1 MFLCLH
7 LVDDKAK
14 TTSYLEHLDL
24 AACRV
29 QVFCVFTIFILL
41 KGVNLHPERNP
52 LLSSMFPWSKFCA
65 DTMYLAKQKLGL
77 SLQTVWSCAKLSLDS
92 LYLQCALTWGFSSSL
107 ETKRVRRV
115 QNIFTSVPQDKTI
128 RRTRSLQ
135 RNRTSGK
142 ASSDLSKSHTQIKNT

>member
-1 MFLCLH
+1 MKSLCSFMLQLAPLLH
-7 LVDDKAK
+7 NLQTVHVLVSSSSWWQSK

-41 KGVNLHPERNP
+41 KGVDLHPERNP

-65 DTMYLAKQKLGL
+65 DTMYLARQKLCL
-77 SLQTVWSCAKLSLDS
+77 SLETVWSCAKLSLDS
-92 LYLQCALTWGFSSSL
+92 LNLQCALTRGFSYSL

-115 QNIFTSVPQDKTI
+115 QNIFHFCSPRQ
-128 RRTRSLQ
+128 
-135 RNRTSGK
+135 N
-142 ASSDLSKSHTQIKNT
+142 N